1 MQIAILVVLVLI
13 LVVIAPWM
21 LAVLAAAAVAYGLWV
36 VVTGLVFFV
45 LFVGIVGWQGIQA
58 RKPVISSKTEKAI
71 ERANEE
77 FRRKE
82 AEKASVT
89 SAISSEPVQ
98 DKPRKLIKCRSC
110 SAEIEK
116 FSMFCPV
123 CGKKPI

>member
-1 MQIAILVVLVLI
+1 MQIAILVVLILI
-13 LVVIAPWM
+13 LIVIAPWM
-21 LAVLAAAAVAYGLWV
+21 LAVVAAAAVAYGLWV
-36 VVTGLVFFV
+36 VTAGVVFFV
-45 LFVGIVGWQGIQA
+45 LLAGLSLYHGIKA
-58 RKPVISSKTEKAI
+58 RKPVISSKTERAI

-82 AEKASVT
+82 AEQAAAT
-89 SAISSEPVQ
+89 NPAPLEPVQ
-98 DKPRKLIKCRSC
+98 NKPRKLVVCRSC